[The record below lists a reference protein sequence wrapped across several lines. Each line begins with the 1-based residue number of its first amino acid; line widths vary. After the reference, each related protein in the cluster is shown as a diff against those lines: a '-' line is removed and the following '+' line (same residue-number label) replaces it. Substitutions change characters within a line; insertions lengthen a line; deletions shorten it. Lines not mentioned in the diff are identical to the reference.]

1 MFLDRTYSAVN
12 LTGGA
17 LPDNVF
23 WDAVSSVT
31 LDTGANMVG
40 NFLAS
45 TSITMGANVTLCGWA
60 LANTGDVTM
69 ISDTLSCNGSTIVDN
84 AAYSSTGAPSGPVA
98 AVPEPGAFKILL
110 TGLVLLG
117 FLKLAGAMPN
127 GRGRLLFSH

>member
-84 AAYSSTGAPSGPVA
+84 AAYSSTGALRDRSRRYLSRAPSKFCS
-98 AVPEPGAFKILL
+98 PGWFC
-110 TGLVLLG
+110 LV
-117 FLKLAGAMPN
+117 
-127 GRGRLLFSH
+127 S